1 MSVTVGL
8 GMGLGCPFT
17 FHLSPFTFH
26 LSPLLA
32 RKAGIEPTLTVLET
46 ALLPLEDFRKNAE
59 AQCLVHFSV
68 NLGFGELRKQA
79 FTRLAQDF
87 RNLPTNEISR

>member
-1 MSVTVGL
+1 MSLYGAWRNI
-8 GMGLGCPFT
+8 PSF
-17 FHLSPFTFH
+17 
-26 LSPLLA
+26 A

-87 RNLPTNEISR
+87 RSD

>member
-1 MSVTVGL
+1 MANVS
-8 GMGLGCPFT
+8 FR
-17 FHLSPFTFH
+17 LSPFAFR
-26 LSPLLA
+26 LYLA

-87 RNLPTNEISR
+87 RSD

>member
-1 MSVTVGL
+1 MADGS
-8 GMGLGCPFT
+8 
-17 FHLSPFTFH
+17 
-26 LSPLLA
+26 LA

-87 RNLPTNEISR
+87 RKD

>member
-1 MSVTVGL
+1 MYVT
-8 GMGLGCPFT
+8 
-17 FHLSPFTFH
+17 
-26 LSPLLA
+26 A

-59 AQCLVHFSV
+59 ARCLLHFSE
-68 NLGFGELRKQA
+68 NLGIGELRMQA

-87 RNLPTNEISR
+87 RNTQIN

>member
-1 MSVTVGL
+1 MFVTFL
-8 GMGLGCPFT
+8 GSFRR
-17 FHLSPFTFH
+17 F
-26 LSPLLA
+26 A

-59 AQCLVHFSV
+59 ARCLVHFSV
-68 NLGFGELRKQA
+68 NLGVGELRMQA

-87 RNLPTNEISR
+87 RSINQIY